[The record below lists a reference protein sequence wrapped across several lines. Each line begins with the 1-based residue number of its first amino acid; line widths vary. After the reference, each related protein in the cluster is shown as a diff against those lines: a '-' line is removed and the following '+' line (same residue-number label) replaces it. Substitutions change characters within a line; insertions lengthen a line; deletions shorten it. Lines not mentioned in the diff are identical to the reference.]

1 MPSVMH
7 GKHTTFYFF
16 SLVRCLCSNDATL
29 LVSLPACL
37 SVCLSVSVR
46 ICLCLPVCLFFR
58 LLEISYHYLSKTFK
72 WGNFLP
78 KAILSSPSLFFIS
91 SFLPSYSFSF
101 SLNYVALH
109 CLVNNIPSFFFL
121 LLLLLS
127 TTLHCTQFAGSRIY
141 QGRQNSGWCEVSWT
155 RAASVKPLL
164 LG

>member
-1 MPSVMH
+1 MH

-29 LVSLPACL
+29 LVSLPVYL
-37 SVCLSVSVR
+37 SVCQSVCVFVCVFLFVCFFVFSRSLIIICPKRLSEVIFYPR
-46 ICLCLPVCLFFR
+46 RFF
-58 LLEISYHYLSKTFK
+58 LLLLSSL
-72 WGNFLP
+72 FLP
-78 KAILSSPSLFFIS
+78 

-141 QGRQNSGWCEVSWT
+141 QGRQNSG
-155 RAASVKPLL
+155 
-164 LG
+164 